1 MKISR
6 QRYSDVLNE
15 LDKLLPYK
23 LITNNIGRPVSLIQ
37 REQLNR
43 NFSGF
48 LNAIN
53 YIRQVAIIRN
63 DSSAPSNT

>member
-15 LDKLLPYK
+15 LDKLLPYA

-37 REQLNR
+37 REQLSR
-43 NFSGF
+43 NSSGF

-53 YIRQVAIIRN
+53 YIRQVAIVRN
-63 DSSAPSNT
+63 DSSAPRNT

>member
-1 MKISR
+1 MNR
-6 QRYSDVLNE
+6 QRYSDILNE

-37 REQLNR
+37 REQLSR

-48 LNAIN
+48 LTAIN
-53 YIRQVAIIRN
+53 CIRQVAIVRN

>member
-37 REQLNR
+37 REQLSR

-53 YIRQVAIIRN
+53 YIRQVTIVRN